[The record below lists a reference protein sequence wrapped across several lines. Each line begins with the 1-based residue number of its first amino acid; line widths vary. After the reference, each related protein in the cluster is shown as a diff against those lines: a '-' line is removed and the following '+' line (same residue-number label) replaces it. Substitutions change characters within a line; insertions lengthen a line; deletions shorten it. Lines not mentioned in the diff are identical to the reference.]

1 MKILGLI
8 FKGTVKVMHFSI
20 FLHPILKFKVTFSS
34 WEILLKAYF
43 TVSIYLLR
51 KEENSSQSVI
61 FFFFNRSALGATAML
76 FLTRK

>member
-1 MKILGLI
+1 
-8 FKGTVKVMHFSI
+8 MHFSI
-20 FLHPILKFKVTFSS
+20 FLCPIPKFKVTFSS

-43 TVSIYLLR
+43 TVSIYFLR

-61 FFFFNRSALGATAML
+61 FFLNRSALGATAML